1 LSKLVPHY
9 CHLTRCAPLAES
21 PRPAGSRL
29 ISDVFL
35 PTLTSSD
42 GHQQTILANT
52 LVPGDLITFTV
63 GDRVPADVRL
73 ISAVGLE
80 IDESALTGETR
91 PAKKSTAVC
100 VPQPHSHD
108 DKDGAADHG
117 LALSER
123 NNIGYMGT
131 LVRNGHGAG
140 IVVGTGVKTEFGVIF
155 SMMQDVEDKRTPLQ
169 IAMDELAR
177 NLSIISFAIIGVI
190 ILIGV
195 VQKRSW
201 LEMFTIGGT
210 PVSLFV

>member
-1 LSKLVPHY
+1 M
-9 CHLTRCAPLAES
+9 
-21 PRPAGSRL
+21 
-29 ISDVFL
+29 
-35 PTLTSSD
+35 
-42 GHQQTILANT
+42 
-52 LVPGDLITFTV
+52 PGDLITFTV

-91 PAKKSTAVC
+91 PAKKSTAAC
-100 VPQPHSHD
+100 VPQPHGHD
-108 DKDGAADHG
+108 EKDAADHG

-123 NNIGYMGT
+123 NNVGFMGT
-131 LVRNGHGAG
+131 LVRNGHGSG

-195 VQKRSW
+195 FQKRSW
-201 LEMFTIGGT
+201 LEMFTIGGE
-210 PVSLFV
+210 PAPAQKRLPCLFQD